1 MTVTLRPMTEA
12 EYDDFLRLSVVT
24 FAAEAGP
31 ANGLDE
37 AAALELSRR
46 EFGRL
51 LPEGLKTPQ
60 QLIWTACDGDEAIG
74 RLWISLARTAPFIYD
89 VAVREDQRGKGYGRA
104 IMLAGE
110 EAVRALG
117 YDRLE
122 LNVFGV
128 NKTAVHLYES
138 LGYTVLSQQMRK
150 EL

>member
-1 MTVTLRPMTEA
+1 MTVTLRPMTET
-12 EYDDFLRLSVVT
+12 EYDDFLRRSVVT

-37 AAALELSRR
+37 AAALELARR
-46 EFGRL
+46 EFDRL
-51 LPEGLKTPQ
+51 LPDGLATPE
-60 QLIWTACDGDEAIG
+60 QLIWTACDGDEVIG
-74 RLWISLARTAPFIYD
+74 RLWISLSRTAPFIYD
-89 VAVREDQRGKGYGRA
+89 VAVLEDQRGKGYGRA

-110 EAVRALG
+110 DAVRALG